1 MNHDVGM
8 VCVSGGC
15 DGYHPVFAA
24 LIGLV
29 SGPSYLGI
37 SRLMVRLQIDDPVDA
52 VAIHLGGGRNSNSK
66 SVTHIVQHKRRIIQN
81 QSGIHLTSNRIP
93 RPHCGALPPHRRRV
107 LQLGGPQYA
116 PLQFRRRNR
125 PNRILRNRY
134 RHPILLIKQV
144 SE

>member
-1 MNHDVGM
+1 M

-52 VAIHLGGGRNSNSK
+52 VAIHLGGGRSRK
-66 SVTHIVQHKRRIIQN
+66 AVTHILIHNISDESFKSNLQSTSPLTGFLGLIVAPFLRIDGVFYNSEALNMLLFNFVGAIVLIAYY
-81 QSGIHLTSNRIP
+81 GIIS
-93 RPHCGALPPHRRRV
+93 A
-107 LQLGGPQYA
+107 
-116 PLQFRRRNR
+116 
-125 PNRILRNRY
+125 ILFF
-134 RHPILLIKQV
+134 LL
-144 SE
+144 SR

>member
-1 MNHDVGM
+1 MIQWTRWPYTSEEVG
-8 VCVSGGC
+8 
-15 DGYHPVFAA
+15 
-24 LIGLV
+24 IGI
-29 SGPSYLGI
+29 G
-37 SRLMVRLQIDDPVDA
+37 RL
-52 VAIHLGGGRNSNSK
+52 

-81 QSGIHLTSNRIP
+81 QSAIHLTSNRIP